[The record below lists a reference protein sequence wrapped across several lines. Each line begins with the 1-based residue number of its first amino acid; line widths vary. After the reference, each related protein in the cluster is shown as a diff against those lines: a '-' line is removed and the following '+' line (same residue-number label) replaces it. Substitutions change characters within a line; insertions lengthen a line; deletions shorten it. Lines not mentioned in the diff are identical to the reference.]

1 MVVGATAVA
10 PLGAGLGMA
19 VVLLV
24 APAAP
29 LAAGERT
36 MDLAAAKG
44 VEAMGRAVPAAGA
57 PTGADMVRQALPVVL
72 NILSCISSGQQMPC
86 PCLVCMSSS
95 FYRL

>member
-1 MVVGATAVA
+1 VVLGVMAGAPSGVD
-10 PLGAGLGMA
+10 LGM
-19 VVLLV
+19 VGLLLV

-29 LAAGERT
+29 LGVGIT
-36 MDLAAAKG
+36 MDLAAARG